1 MDDTMRGGDNETML
15 AAKARWGF
23 TMAAMLHLLAK
34 QTVKYRISK
43 HSVIE
48 AFSEAYD
55 AVRDEGKTP

>member
-1 MDDTMRGGDNETML
+1 MDDTMRGDDNETML
-15 AAKARWGF
+15 AAKARWTH

-48 AFSEAYD
+48 AFSLAYD